1 MLRIHFTGADLAN
14 TRIAVGPDPMWE
26 LSLSSHQLRLRNS
39 NPFLDGW
46 KRQVVH
52 RLHPSG
58 PLRARVALTLALT
71 PPRGYFPD
79 FLTPFES
86 INGFGAGLD
95 AVLSTPS
102 ARLNDE
108 IGMLKVA
115 DRSQAPVIDDLRRGR
130 PVAIATL
137 GSSMR
142 DYHEAVIAPGWDT
155 VTAAVESDRSRR
167 VRDLADG
174 GWAKLLNN
182 LHPSASFNGDTMEIS
197 MWGSSGE
204 KDLFL
209 AGRGLLIIPSY
220 FKEQRQLMVLADA
233 DLPPVLLYPID
244 LSARLAVQAGHNSL
258 VALIGRTRAD
268 VLEATLLSET
278 TSAIA
283 QRVRISLPAASKH
296 LSVLRSAGL
305 VSSTREQNAV
315 RHSITSLGQ
324 KLLSGSD

>member
-1 MLRIHFTGADLAN
+1 MLRIHFTGADLAH

-26 LSLSSHQLRLRNS
+26 LSLSAHQLRLRGS

-58 PLRARVALTLALT
+58 PLRARVALTLAVT

-86 INGFGAGLD
+86 IEGFHAGLE

-102 ARLNDE
+102 ARLNHE
-108 IGMLKVA
+108 LSMLDVG
-115 DRSQAPVIDDLRRGR
+115 DRSQTPVIDDLRRSQ
-130 PVAIATL
+130 PTAIAAL
-137 GSSMR
+137 GASMR
-142 DYHEAVIAPGWDT
+142 DYHETAIAPSWDT
-155 VTAAVESDRSRR
+155 ITAAVEADRSRR

-182 LHPSASFNGDTMEIS
+182 LHPSASFKGDTLEVGR
-197 MWGSSGE
+197 WGYE
-204 KDLFL
+204 TDRDLHL

-220 FKEQRQLMVLADA
+220 FKEQRQLMVLADG

-244 LSARLAVQAGHNSL
+244 LSARLAVQAGHDSL

-283 QRVRISLPAASKH
+283 QRVQISLPAASKH

-305 VSSTREQNAV
+305 VNSTREQNAV
-315 RHSITSLGQ
+315 RHSITPLGE
-324 KLLSGSD
+324 KLLAGSD